1 MYILFFIYSC
11 IYTILIFPIFAIGAV
26 WNKKMREG
34 LFGRLSQGTRIREF
48 ARANR
53 SKEIIFI
60 HSSSVGEWEQSIP
73 IIKALKQ
80 NNENIAVI
88 ASFFSPSGMRHAKKT
103 DVDCAI
109 YLPFD
114 ILPRAQWF
122 FKTVKPAM
130 WIISKYDVW
139 AAFVYA
145 AHRKKI
151 PVYLCSAELAEDSTR
166 YKGVG
171 AVINRLFYKYIDII
185 FPVSEEYRERFLRI
199 FPFPERL
206 IVAGDARY
214 DQIITKAETIQQ
226 RPSVQIFTN
235 PLEITIIAGSLWQA
249 DEKHFLPALFRT
261 MRENE
266 NMQAILVPHELH
278 EAHVQ
283 SIEHECAQAGFASS
297 RYSQFSK
304 HDACNARIAIIDTIG
319 MLASLYNT
327 TDIAFVGGAF
337 STGVHNV
344 AEPAVFGNPVLFGP
358 RYINSHEA
366 ASMVKLH
373 GGFCIHNE
381 SECYEKLSQL
391 IADEEFRRKTGAIA
405 QQFIMANKGATHVI
419 VNTIYNYELKIT
431 NYERRSP
438 QRS

>member
-1 MYILFFIYSC
+1 MNYILFLLYSC
-11 IYTILIFPIFAIGAV
+11 IYAVLVIPVFAIGAV

-34 LFGRLSQGTRIREF
+34 LFGRLSQGKKIREF

-53 SKEIIFI
+53 SKDIIFI

-80 NNENIAVI
+80 KNDNIAI
-88 ASFFSPSGMRHAKKT
+88 LASFFSPSGMRHAKKT

-114 ILPRAQWF
+114 ILPCAQWF
-122 FKTVKPAM
+122 FKTVKPKM

-145 AHRKKI
+145 AYRQKI

-166 YKGVG
+166 YKGLG
-171 AVINRLFYKYIDII
+171 AVVNRLFYKYIDII
-185 FPVSEEYRERFLRI
+185 FPVSAEYRERFLRI

-206 IVAGDARY
+206 IIAGDARY
-214 DQIITKAETIQQ
+214 DQIITKAETIGQQ
-226 RPSVQIFTN
+226 PSVQIFSN
-235 PLEITIIAGSLWQA
+235 PLELTIIAGSLWQA
-249 DEKHFLPALFRT
+249 DEKHFLPALFRV
-261 MRENE
+261 MNEHENV
-266 NMQAILVPHELH
+266 QAILVPHELH
-278 EAHVQ
+278 ETHLQA
-283 SIEHECAQAGFASS
+283 IEQECAQAGFSS
-297 RYSQFSK
+297 ERFSQFSK
-304 HDACNARIAIIDTIG
+304 HDGCKTRIAIIDTIG
-319 MLASLYNT
+319 MLASLYKT

-358 RYINSHEA
+358 RHVNSHEA
-366 ASMVKLH
+366 VSIEKLH
-373 GGFCIHNE
+373 GGFCIHNK

-391 IADEEFRRKTGAIA
+391 IDNEDFRKKTGAIA
-405 QQFIMANKGATHVI
+405 QQFIMASKGATQVI
-419 VNTIYNYELKIT
+419 VNTMRLF
-431 NYERRSP
+431 
-438 QRS
+438 

>member
-1 MYILFFIYSC
+1 MTYTLYFIYS
-11 IYTILIFPIFAIGAV
+11 IFYAILVIPVFAIGAV

-34 LFGRLSQGTRIREF
+34 FLGRLAQGKRIREF

-53 SKEIIFI
+53 TKDVVFI

-80 NNENIAVI
+80 KNENIAII

-122 FKTVKPAM
+122 FKTVKPKM

-145 AHRKKI
+145 AHRRKI

-166 YKGVG
+166 YKGLG
-171 AVINRLFYKYIDII
+171 AVINRLFYKYINII
-185 FPVSEEYRERFLRI
+185 FPVSEDYRERFLRI

-206 IVAGDARY
+206 ITAGDARY
-214 DQIITKAETIQQ
+214 DQIITKAESIQQ
-226 RPSVQIFTN
+226 QPSVKIFAN
-235 PLEITIIAGSLWQA
+235 PLKISIIAGSLWQA
-249 DEKHFLPALFRT
+249 DEKHFLPALFRV
-261 MRENE
+261 MKAN
-266 NMQAILVPHELH
+266 NNIQAILVPHELH
-278 EAHVQ
+278 ETHLQ
-283 SIEHECAQAGFASS
+283 GIENECSQAGFASE

-304 HDACNARIAIIDTIG
+304 QNGCECRIAIIDTIG
-319 MLASLYNT
+319 MLASLYKT

-337 STGVHNV
+337 SSGVHNV

-358 RYINSHEA
+358 RHVNSHEA
-366 ASMVKLH
+366 VSIEKLH

-381 SECYEKLSQL
+381 QECYEKLSQL
-391 IADEEFRRKTGAIA
+391 IDNEEFRKQTGAIA
-405 QQFIMANKGATHVI
+405 QDFIMASKGATQVI
-419 VNTIYNYELKIT
+419 VNNL
-431 NYERRSP
+431 
-438 QRS
+438 QL